1 MLGRL
6 TPPGDRESE
15 LRGNKLC
22 NHTTVQKPTH
32 HTVLITFFLAKIN
45 RIFRPWYDDWSYLTT
60 PALMRQP
67 PDAKVYPSLVVKKI
81 FSNFW

>member
-45 RIFRPWYDDWSYLTT
+45 RIFRP
-60 PALMRQP
+60 
-67 PDAKVYPSLVVKKI
+67 
-81 FSNFW
+81 